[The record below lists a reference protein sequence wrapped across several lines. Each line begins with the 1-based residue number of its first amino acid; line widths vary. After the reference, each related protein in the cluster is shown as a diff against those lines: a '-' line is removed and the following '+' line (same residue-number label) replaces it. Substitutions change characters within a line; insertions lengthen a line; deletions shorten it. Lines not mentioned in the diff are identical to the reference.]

1 MIYTYEFKIIT
12 IVPYNINSQQ
22 RDLIEQFSWTITGTE
37 NGESATRGGAVIYDV
52 AQGVAEDNFL
62 AIDSITNSTLQTW
75 VETEYGTDK
84 INAMK
89 QEIVD
94 ELANRPDDFN
104 IIGE

>member
-1 MIYTYEFKIIT
+1 MEYLYEFKIIT

-22 RDLIEQFSWTITGTE
+22 RDLIEQFSWTLTGTE
-37 NGESATRGGAVIYDV
+37 NGQSATRGGAVMYDV

-75 VETEYGTDK
+75 VETEYGDK
-84 INAMK
+84 IDAMK
-89 QEIVD
+89 QEITD
-94 ELANRPDDFN
+94 EINNRPEDFN